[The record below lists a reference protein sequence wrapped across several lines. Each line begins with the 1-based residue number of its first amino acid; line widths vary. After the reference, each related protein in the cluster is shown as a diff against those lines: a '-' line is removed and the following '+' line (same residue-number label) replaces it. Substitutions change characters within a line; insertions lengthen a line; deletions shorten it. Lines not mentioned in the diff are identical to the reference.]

1 MKATADQSAVN
12 QGLPTLGG
20 EAMGA
25 ECTDVLYLLH
35 FVTFCYICMFATCKV
50 EPRKVKSS
58 KSLRALG
65 VGFILS
71 AIQLSSNVLPAFSA
85 FSNPTS
91 HLNLIHHKY

>member
-25 ECTDVLYLLH
+25 ECTGVIFIT
-35 FVTFCYICMFATCKV
+35 FVSFCYICMFATCKV

-71 AIQLSSNVLPAFSA
+71 AIQLSSNALPAFSA

>member
-35 FVTFCYICMFATCKV
+35 LLHFVTFVC
-50 EPRKVKSS
+50 
-58 KSLRALG
+58 L
-65 VGFILS
+65 
-71 AIQLSSNVLPAFSA
+71 QLAK
-85 FSNPTS
+85 
-91 HLNLIHHKY
+91 LNRGK